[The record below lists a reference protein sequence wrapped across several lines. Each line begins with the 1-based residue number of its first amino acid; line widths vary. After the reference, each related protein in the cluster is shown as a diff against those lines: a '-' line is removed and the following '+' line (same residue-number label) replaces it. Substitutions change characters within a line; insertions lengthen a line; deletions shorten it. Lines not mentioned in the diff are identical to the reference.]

1 MSAMANVTPLI
12 ALDAVVIDTETTGLD
27 PRRARIVE
35 IAAVRLAQ
43 GRIGSDR
50 YRSLV
55 RPGEP
60 IPKSS
65 TEIHHID
72 DSQVAGAPSFAE
84 LWPELRAQL
93 GEAVVIGH
101 NIGFDIAVL
110 QKECARIGEALAPR
124 AVLDTRLLAQLVAR
138 DLAGYTI
145 ESLSAWLGVEAEGRH
160 SALGDAVTAARIFVA
175 LVPRLR
181 ERGIRT
187 LAEAAAACR
196 ALTDVLD
203 EQRDTGWADIAGLPD
218 RPGAERRFRRIDDY
232 PYRHRVG
239 DVMRSP
245 ALFVTADTVLGEV
258 LARMMRERVS
268 SLYILPAS
276 GGPAR
281 PRAAE
286 TGIVTERDVLR
297 AIATE
302 GAAALDRPA
311 SRFMS
316 LPLDGIRADAFVYR
330 AIGRMARLKVR
341 HLAVVD
347 DFGAVVGAL
356 SARDVLRLRA
366 GEAVSLGDE
375 IEEAPDVH
383 ALAAAWAKL
392 ARVATALRAEEVP
405 ARDIAAIVSQELA
418 ALTRQAAI
426 LSERRMDEKGR
437 GAPPC
442 AYALAVLGSA
452 GRGESLLAMDQDNA
466 IVFAQGE
473 PGGAEDA
480 WFAALGAHVAD
491 ILHEAGVPYC
501 AGGVMARNA
510 PWRGSAGTWRKRIDG
525 WIAHARPEDLLSV
538 DIFFDLRCVHG
549 DASLAD
555 GVWRYAF
562 EAAKDQAGFAKLLAE
577 ASGEPSPGL
586 GLFGRIL
593 TENGRI
599 DLKRAGLFAVV
610 SLARLLAIRHHV
622 VERSTE
628 ARLAGLARLGI
639 GGAADLV
646 ALDSA
651 HATFLDLVLGQQI
664 EDIARG
670 RPPSNKV
677 ALKALGARARENL
690 REALEAVR
698 AVPDLKRD
706 LLFRT

>member
-1 MSAMANVTPLI
+1 MFAMANVAPLI
-12 ALDAVVIDTETTGLD
+12 ALDAIVIDTETTSLD

-43 GRIGSDR
+43 GRICSDR

-65 TEIHHID
+65 TAIHHID
-72 DSQVAGAPSFAE
+72 ETQVSGAPSFAE
-84 LWPELRAQL
+84 LWPELRVWL

-110 QKECARIGEALAPR
+110 QKECARIGETLAPR
-124 AVLDTRLLAQLVAR
+124 VVLDTRLLAQLVAR
-138 DLAGYTI
+138 DLASYTI

-160 SALGDAVTAARIFVA
+160 SALGDAVTTARIFFA

-196 ALTDVLD
+196 ALTEALD
-203 EQRDTGWADIAGLPD
+203 EQRDTGWADIAGLPE
-218 RPGAERRFRRIDDY
+218 RPGAERMFRRIDDY

-239 DVMRSP
+239 DIMRSP
-245 ALFVTADTVLGEV
+245 ALFVTATTALGEV

-268 SLYILPAS
+268 SLYVLHA
-276 GGPAR
+276 GGDPAR

-286 TGIVTERDVLR
+286 NGIVTERDVLR

-302 GAAALDRPA
+302 GAAALDRPV

-316 LPLDGIRADAFVYR
+316 SPLAGIRADAFVYR
-330 AIGRMARLKVR
+330 AIGRMARLRVR

-347 DFGAVVGAL
+347 DLDTVVGAL
-356 SARDVLRLRA
+356 SARDLLRLRA

-375 IEEAPDVH
+375 IEGAPDVH

-392 ARVATALRAEEVP
+392 AHVATALRAEEVP
-405 ARDIAAIVSQELA
+405 VRNIAAIVSQELA

-426 LSERRMDEKGR
+426 LSERRMDEEGR

-480 WFAALGAHVAD
+480 WFAELGAHVAD

-510 PWRGSAGTWRKRIDG
+510 PWRGSVGTWRKRIDG

-555 GVWRYAF
+555 EVWRYAF
-562 EAAKDQAGFAKLLAE
+562 ELARDQLGFVKLLAE

-586 GLFGRIL
+586 GLFGRFL

-599 DLKRAGLFAVV
+599 DLKRAGLFGVV

-628 ARLAGLARLGI
+628 ARLAGLMRLGI
-639 GGAADLV
+639 GGAADLM

-677 ALKALGARARENL
+677 SLKALSAGARENL
-690 REALEAVR
+690 RKALAAVR